1 MPSSRLSPAKEQLI
15 VVVCKSSD
23 INAGNITDVL
33 TALKSLSSDRSS
45 ALSAEGA
52 LTLAF
57 TGYDTDP
64 RELESIPEIRT
75 WFAKLNA
82 AWPYWFFFA
91 CRTDQ
96 TIPLVL
102 SLLLPGM
109 VVAGEPGTVMWNFD
123 MLELKPLLLKMLA
136 HQIDLVEKLEI
147 ATDVNERSTFD
158 FLEAVNAFLN

>member
-1 MPSSRLSPAKEQLI
+1 M
-15 VVVCKSSD
+15 
-23 INAGNITDVL
+23 DVL

-45 ALSAEGA
+45 AMSAEGA

-82 AWPYWFFFA
+82 EWHYWFFFA
-91 CRTDQ
+91 CRIDQ

-102 SLLLPGM
+102 SLLLPGK

-123 MLELKPLLLKMLA
+123 VLELKPLLLRMLA
-136 HQIDLVEKLEI
+136 HQIEFVERLEI
-147 ATDVNERSTFD
+147 AADVNERSTFD
-158 FLEAVNAFLN
+158 FLEAVNSFLN